1 MGFKKSIIVFGR
13 TKTISHERP
22 RGMVN
27 DSNGQAGPQGG
38 PERGIL
44 AQIGPSMA
52 NLLAVRHTKELFVTG
67 RPLKHTP
74 DID

>member
-1 MGFKKSIIVFGR
+1 MVCFGV
-13 TKTISHERP
+13 T
-22 RGMVN
+22 N
-27 DSNGQAGPQGG
+27 DSNGQAGHQGG

-44 AQIGPSMA
+44 AQIGSSFFFF
-52 NLLAVRHTKELFVTG
+52 LAVGHANELFVTG